1 MTRPNLLTVLSL
13 HCIALVVVVWFLP
26 SAAAAARPS
35 QGQQPRPAVILISID
50 GLKPEYVLEADA
62 HGLKIPNFRRFA
74 REGTYSTGV
83 HGIVPTVTY
92 PSHTT
97 LLTGVSPAKHGIY
110 ANNTFDPLRKNFGG
124 WYWYAEDI
132 KVLTLWE
139 GATGAGLTTANV
151 HWPVSVAAHI
161 TWNLPQYWRAGTSDD
176 RKLLRVLATP
186 GLLDALEKDLGPY
199 ADGIDETIT
208 GDETRA
214 KFAARLIELKRP
226 AFTTIY
232 LTALDHEQHATGPFS
247 PESIATLERI
257 DTALGG
263 VLDSIKRTYG
273 ESAVVCVVSDHG
285 FVRTDKSFNLA
296 VAFRKEGLIEIDDKN
311 QIKSWKAT
319 IWGAGGSEAIILHD
333 KNDAATK
340 AQVADLLAKLAADPA
355 NGIDR
360 IVPEEELHN
369 RGGFPNAIFL
379 VALRPGFVTGEGI
392 SGDLVTASTY
402 KGMHGYWPDLP
413 DMNSSFFVMGPG
425 WDPHSVG
432 QIDMRAIAPT
442 LATILGVKLPAAEGR
457 AILPL
462 TIENS
467 DVPVTPGRTDK
478 LSRATKLTSAA
489 SASTMKTARSASGAA
504 AQTVHP

>member
-1 MTRPNLLTVLSL
+1 LTRPNLLTLLSL
-13 HCIALVVVVWFLP
+13 RSIALVAVAWFLP
-26 SAAAAARPS
+26 SSAAARPNR
-35 QGQQPRPAVILISID
+35 GQQPRPAVILISID

-97 LLTGVSPAKHGIY
+97 LLTGVSPVKHGIY

-132 KVLTLWE
+132 KVPTLWD
-139 GATGAGLTTANV
+139 AAAGAGLTTANI
-151 HWPVSVAAHI
+151 HWPVSVAAAHI

-186 GLLDALEKDLGPY
+186 GLLDLLEKDLGPY

-214 KFAARLIELKRP
+214 RFAARLIELKHP

-263 VLDSIKRTYG
+263 ILNSIQRTYG

-285 FVRTDKSFNLA
+285 FVRTDRSFNLA
-296 VAFRKEGLIEIDDKN
+296 VPFRKAGLIEIDDKN

-319 IWGAGGSEAIILHD
+319 LWGAGGSEANILHD
-333 KNDAATK
+333 KNDVTTK
-340 AQVADLLAKLAADPA
+340 MQVADLLAKLAADPA

-360 IVPEEELHN
+360 IVPEEELHS
-369 RGGFPNAIFL
+369 RGGFPDAIFL

-402 KGMHGYWPDLP
+402 KGMHGYWPDVP
-413 DMNSSFFVMGPG
+413 DMNSSFFVLGPG
-425 WDPHSVG
+425 WSPHSVG

-442 LATILGVKLPAAEGR
+442 LATILGVNLPSAEGR
-457 AILPL
+457 AILPQAAK
-462 TIENS
+462 NS
-467 DVPVTPGRTDK
+467 ETPGA
-478 LSRATKLTSAA
+478 LSPPDQPSWATKLTSTA
-489 SASTMKTARSASGAA
+489 SASTMKTARGAPGPA